1 MRLLGDVNPDVTPDA
16 LLPPPLVACLPEDPP
31 RAWPLGFSFLD
42 DDATAPPAGAA
53 ALAAAPSA
61 RDYPRRRRAQRLSFG
76 VWSLVEAFALG
87 AEGAAGPEASAAS
100 RQAVLEV
107 GPSSRRHEDHSGV
120 CVAHHDPAASPR
132 ESDDGRA
139 CALEIAG
146 VAPRLR
152 AACEQLRAV
161 NDALR
166 AIVAQRDGG
175 RGS

>member
-42 DDATAPPAGAA
+42 DDATAPPVGAA

-76 VWSLVEAFALG
+76 VWSLVEAFA
-87 AEGAAGPEASAAS
+87 PDAS
-100 RQAVLEV
+100 
-107 GPSSRRHEDHSGV
+107 G
-120 CVAHHDPAASPR
+120 PAASPR